1 MKHGTGAIF
10 LSNGEIFD
18 GQFVSDVAEGK
29 GIFVRK
35 DGRAIFGN
43 WSNNKMIL

>member
-1 MKHGTGAIF
+1 MKQGSGAIF

-18 GQFVSDVAEGK
+18 GEFVGDVAEGK

-43 WSNNKMIL
+43 WANNKMIV